1 MEEEKLTQEQ
11 LEFFN
16 VQNNVSKEE
25 WEEILKNVKQ

>member
-16 VQNNVSKEE
+16 VQNNLSKEE